1 VVISQAAK
9 QDLMYKHFLQHTGS
23 YAPRQ
28 RSLNFSELGW
38 QSRNLD
44 HLDFP
49 FTQQEIHGV
58 ILSAPKEK
66 APGTDGFIGLFFSSC
81 WRILKDDLT
90 NAPHHFHS
98 MNQQGLHLLNQAF
111 VLLIPKRQD
120 AIKVSDFRLISLIH
134 SFAKILSKL
143 LANRLGLELNHL
155 ISINQTAFIRKRCI
169 QDKFVFVQQVIKDLY
184 KKKIAALFIKLD
196 ISNAFDTV
204 NWPYLLS
211 IMQHLGFR

>member
-1 VVISQAAK
+1 MAIKESGPSR
-9 QDLMYKHFLQHTGS
+9 F
-23 YAPRQ
+23 
-28 RSLNFSELGW
+28 SLYPARDPWG
-38 QSRNLD
+38 
-44 HLDFP
+44 DF
-49 FTQQEIHGV
+49 V
-58 ILSAPKEK
+58 SPKRK
-66 APGTDGFIGLFFSSC
+66 GPWTDGFIGLFFSSC

>member
-1 VVISQAAK
+1 
-9 QDLMYKHFLQHTGS
+9 
-23 YAPRQ
+23 
-28 RSLNFSELGW
+28 
-38 QSRNLD
+38 
-44 HLDFP
+44 
-49 FTQQEIHGV
+49 
-58 ILSAPKEK
+58 
-66 APGTDGFIGLFFSSC
+66 
-81 WRILKDDLT
+81 
-90 NAPHHFHS
+90 

-196 ISNAFDTV
+196 ISNAFDIV